1 MIAVTKINEN
11 IPANNK
17 GIRFGDYEYV
27 ADYDNRF
34 PDDKVCFQSDDYI
47 LLLDGLVLN
56 RVQLLKEN
64 PKFVWAE
71 YLIDLYRRDGE
82 KFFAKLRGSFVGALY
97 DVRRNKWIIFKDHLG
112 SYPIFYA
119 NNNQLFVSTDI
130 AYLYKLMKQSGI
142 ELKLNSTGIQMLFD
156 CEMTMDGYTICNQVS
171 WLHPGCYLV
180 YEKNKIEE
188 KQFYKIERN
197 EIKLSSVDE
206 YLDMIDEAFCNAIK
220 TQFSKDDEYGY
231 KTITLLSGGIDSR
244 MVVWMAHQLGWNKQ
258 LNITFANSGSY
269 DETIARQIAFDLR
282 HEWLF
287 KPLEDGNFMYLV
299 DECTLKT
306 GGNMTFTRMVH
317 QKSTL
322 SLIDFEGADFGVLH
336 TGTKGEIL
344 KGDEAFGGHLYK
356 NTNYYLD
363 YLQKIGVTPFLDY
376 SDPEVCTIIT
386 GRGLFNRWS
395 IDQSPF
401 MELDFFEMTLN
412 IPTKLRLDEYIYK
425 QWICKRHADANK
437 YAWATTGLPYG
448 SKRFNPKV
456 PYVHCYLHQL
466 PKYIGYKMGKN
477 GFGMNP
483 WLQFYNNNVGL
494 KSYYEN
500 YAQYLD
506 VIEDDKVRDRIKNS
520 LFSDDLVLKFRAVT
534 VLSAVKLFFS

>member
-1 MIAVTKINEN
+1 MIAVSIINDN
-11 IPANNK
+11 NPVNNK
-17 GIRFGDYEYV
+17 GIRYGEYEYV

-34 PDDKVCFQSDDYI
+34 PDDKVCFHSDDYI

-82 KFFAKLRGSFVGALY
+82 KFFAQLRGSFVGALY
-97 DVRRNKWIIFKDHLG
+97 DVKRNKWIIFKDHLG

-119 NNNQLFVSTDI
+119 NNGQLCVSSDI
-130 AYLYKLMKQSGI
+130 TYLYNTMKQNGV
-142 ELKLNSTGIQMLFD
+142 KLNLDPIGIQMMFD
-156 CEMTMDGYTICNQVS
+156 CDLAIDGYTICKEVR

-180 YEKNKIEE
+180 YENNRIEE
-188 KQFYKIERN
+188 KQFYEFTRN
-197 EIKLSSVDE
+197 EIQLSSEDE

-231 KTITLLSGGIDSR
+231 KTITLLSGGMDSR

-269 DETIARQIAFDLR
+269 DETIAHQIAKDLC

-299 DECTLKT
+299 DDCTLKT
-306 GGNMTFTRMVH
+306 GGNMTFTRMVL
-317 QKSTL
+317 QL
-322 SLIDFEGADFGVLH
+322 SSLRLIDFEGAKYGALH
-336 TGTKGEIL
+336 TGTKGEFL
-344 KGDEAFGGHLYK
+344 KGDEASGGHT
-356 NTNYYLD
+356 NVNSNYYLD
-363 YLQKIGVTPFLDY
+363 YLNKIGVTPFHNY
-376 SDPEVCTIIT
+376 SDPELFSIIS
-386 GRGLFNRWS
+386 REFFNRWGL
-395 IDQSPF
+395 DQSPF
-401 MELDFFEMTLN
+401 MELDFFEITMK
-412 IPTKLRLDEYIYK
+412 IPTKLRLNEYIYK
-425 QWICKRHADANK
+425 QWVCKRHSDANK

-456 PYVHCYLHQL
+456 PYLHCYLHQL
-466 PKYIGYKMGKN
+466 PKYISYKMGKN

-483 WLQFYNNNVGL
+483 WLQFYNNNKGL
-494 KSYYEN
+494 KPFYED
-500 YAQYLD
+500 YAKYLD
-506 VIEDDKVRDRIKNS
+506 AIEDDKIRDKMEKS
-520 LFSDDLVLKFRAVT
+520 LFSNNLVLKFKAVT
-534 VLSAVKLFFS
+534 VLSAVKMFFS